1 MVARSVISDP
11 EVKARALELFAQNL
25 TFEEVAQRFET
36 TRKAI
41 QREIKRDPAW
51 GELVRAARRVGS
63 ETRRLVNPTASE
75 LAAAAAEQA
84 REAIKA
90 RKAEVVKAE
99 RGLPEPLPVPPEVFL
114 DRIETAVE
122 LRKEQ
127 IAVAKAKRKA
137 REAAMSPPPLA
148 EKWWAGD
155 RPTAEEILVYMGR
168 LARTDGHPLQAEALK
183 TLAKAALVELRGEVS
198 PPSAAIAAAREKAEQ
213 DAEDAVERP
222 HVPRGLTVLAL
233 PESEDVELD
242 GGEVEEADVAVAD
255 VG

>member
-1 MVARSVISDP
+1 VRLSSTCS
-11 EVKARALELFAQNL
+11 
-25 TFEEVAQRFET
+25 TFDG
-36 TRKAI
+36 
-41 QREIKRDPAW
+41 IKRRESSD
-51 GELVRAARRVGS
+51 GG
-63 ETRRLVNPTASE
+63 NPTVAE
-75 LAAAAAEQA
+75 RTAAAAKEA
-84 REAIKA
+84 REALKA
-90 RKAEVVKAE
+90 KVVQAE
-99 RGLPEPLPVPPEVFL
+99 RELPEPGSVPPEVIL
-114 DRIETAVE
+114 ARIDTAVE

-127 IAVAKAKRKA
+127 IAAAREKRRA

-213 DAEDAVERP
+213 EADDAVERP

-242 GGEVEEADVAVAD
+242 GGEAEDAEVAVAE